1 MNRKPSPVLAILAQ
15 RPEIPGDE
23 ALLHLS
29 RRRFI
34 QAGLGAEFYP
44 DTPEHLAWLRNFRPG
59 DIPAMAH
66 LPRGLD
72 LFEPAGREAILAFAH
87 SAGHE
92 VRGLVIHDSQAC
104 AQQPEAAVAAL
115 AEIDRG
121 LAKLPHPPYL
131 FFEYAAGLAPEVFA
145 DLLNRCAPLP
155 RIAACLDVGHVGL
168 WICRDTYA
176 TAMGGEDPLALSPT
190 APDLAAKRP
199 AWRAAMSTAL
209 PLVKEMIAC
218 LAGLGKPLH
227 FHLHDAHPLF
237 RESPWGVSD
246 HLSFL
251 HQVALPGPEP
261 EGLAENGLYGPA
273 GLREIIAAAAA
284 SLPPEKLSYTLEIHP
299 HVGRL
304 PLGPEQSLFPHWR
317 DLENAERHN
326 FWITELISNSL
337 IFKDLV

>member
-1 MNRKPSPVLAILAQ
+1 MNRKPSPILAILAQ

-59 DIPAMAH
+59 PDQAMAH
-66 LPRGLD
+66 LPRGID
-72 LFEPAGREAILAFAH
+72 LFDPAGRDTILAFAG
-87 SAGHE
+87 SAGDE
-92 VRGLVIHDSQAC
+92 VRGLVIHDSLAC

-115 AEIDRG
+115 TEIDRRLG
-121 LAKLPHPPYL
+121 ELPQAPYL

-145 DLLNRCAPLP
+145 DLLNRCASLP
-155 RIAACLDVGHVGL
+155 RIAGCLDVGHVGL
-168 WICRDTYA
+168 WICRDAYA
-176 TAMGGEDPLALSPT
+176 TATGGEDISTLSPT
-190 APDLAAKRP
+190 APDLANKRP
-199 AWRAAMSTAL
+199 AWRAAMAAAL

-218 LAGLGKPLH
+218 LAGLDKPLH

-251 HQVALPGPEP
+251 HQVVLPGPEP
-261 EGLAENGLYGPA
+261 EGLAESGLYGPA
-273 GLREIIAAAAA
+273 GLREIVAQATAA
-284 SLPPEKLSYTLEIHP
+284 LPPEKLSFTLEIHP
-299 HVGRL
+299 HTGRQ
-304 PLGPEQSLFPHWR
+304 PLDAAQSLFPHWQN
-317 DLENAERHN
+317 LENAERHN
-326 FWITELISNSL
+326 FWLDELIYNSL
-337 IFKDLV
+337 IFKDLI